1 MLQKS
6 NIGQRALLLFVCAG
20 ALLQHA
26 NAASCTTQ
34 SQMTAFQR
42 DALATAAR
50 GILSQVQQGDAQAL
64 RANTIPAVAADFD
77 PIAASVN
84 SLRPLV
90 QGAAITV
97 EELYALDAST
107 DPPGSPRTDFFCGSP
122 VVVLNF
128 TSLPPGK
135 YALAILHATGVP
147 QPQQVSLILS
157 ETAGNRWMFA
167 GIFSKPMMEA
177 GHDGLWYWAAA
188 RKYAQKNMRW
198 DAFLYYR
205 LAADLLDPLE
215 FLSSSNLQ
223 KLQHETDQ
231 VRPDNLPGDKPIE
244 LNAHGSVF
252 EVTSIATTSALGALD
267 LDVHYAPDVAQAA
280 QLRDAQVARQQVAR
294 QQVADIIAAL
304 LALHPE
310 LQDAFHGMWVH
321 AERGNASIF
330 ALELPMDSSAAGT
343 TH

>member
-6 NIGQRALLLFVCAG
+6 RIGQRALLLFVCAG
-20 ALLQHA
+20 VLLQRA
-26 NAASCTTQ
+26 NAATCTTQ
-34 SQMTAFQR
+34 SQMTASKR

-50 GILSQVQQGDAQAL
+50 GILSQVQQGDMLAL

-77 PIAASVN
+77 GIAASVN
-84 SLRPLV
+84 SLRVLV
-90 QGAAITV
+90 QGSAITV
-97 EELYALDAST
+97 EELYELNAST

-135 YALAILHATGVP
+135 YALAIVHATGVP

-157 ETAGNRWMFA
+157 ETADNRWMLA
-167 GIFSKPMMEA
+167 GIFSKPMIEA
-177 GHDGLWYWAAA
+177 GHDGLWYWVAA
-188 RKYAQKNMRW
+188 RKYAEKNMRW
-198 DAFLYYR
+198 DAWLYYR
-205 LAADLLDPLE
+205 MAADLLDPLE
-215 FLSSSNLQ
+215 FLSSSNTQ
-223 KLQHETDQ
+223 KLQHETDK

-244 LNAHGSVF
+244 LEAHGSRF
-252 EVTSIATTSALGALD
+252 EVTSIGTTSALGALD

-280 QLRDAQVARQQVAR
+280 QLRDTQVARQQVLD
-294 QQVADIIAAL
+294 VMTAL

-310 LQDAFHGMWVH
+310 VQDAFHGMWVH
-321 AERGNASIF
+321 ADRGNASIF
-330 ALELPMDSSAAGT
+330 ALELPMSGSAAGT